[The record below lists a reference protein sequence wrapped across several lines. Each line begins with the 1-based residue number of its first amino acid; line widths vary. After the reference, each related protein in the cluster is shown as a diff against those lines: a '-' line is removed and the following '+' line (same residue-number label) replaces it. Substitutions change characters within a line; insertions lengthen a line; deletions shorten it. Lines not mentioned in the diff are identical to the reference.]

1 MRAKKDTSKT
11 ISLDIM
17 LAKYKDIPRTIKLV
31 NTPGKTARKMVSLR
45 TNTSLANE
53 LYATLL
59 ACPADTQ
66 YERFF
71 YLFKNYLQY
80 TTCVTSAF
88 WPIFQS
94 PPAYQRSVAT

>member
-59 ACPADTQ
+59 ACSVDTQ

-71 YLFKNYLQY
+71 LL
-80 TTCVTSAF
+80 
-88 WPIFQS
+88 I
-94 PPAYQRSVAT
+94 